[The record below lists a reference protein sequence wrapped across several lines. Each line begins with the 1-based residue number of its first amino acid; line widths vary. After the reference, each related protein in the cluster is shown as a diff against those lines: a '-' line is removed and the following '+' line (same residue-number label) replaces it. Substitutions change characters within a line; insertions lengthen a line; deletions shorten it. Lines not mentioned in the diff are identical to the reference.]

1 MHRPL
6 ALALATVAL
15 TTVGGCGV
23 AVPADPDGTLD
34 RVRSDRVLR
43 VGVAPNAPFTVV
55 TDPATPPGGSE
66 VDLLSGFARRLG
78 ARLEFVVGGES
89 RLVGGLEDGTLDVV
103 VGGLL
108 DDSPWEKRAALTR
121 PYAETTGPDDTTRA
135 HVMAVPLG
143 ENAMLTELE
152 TYLDEVGR

>member
-1 MHRPL
+1 MPRPL
-6 ALALATVAL
+6 AVAL
-15 TTVGGCGV
+15 TAVALTAVGGCGV

-43 VGVAPNAPFTVV
+43 VGVSPNPPFTVV
-55 TDPATPPGGSE
+55 TDPAAPPSGSE
-66 VDLLSGFARRLG
+66 VDLVSGFARRLD
-78 ARLEFVVGGES
+78 AHVEFVVGGES
-89 RLVGGLEDGTLDVV
+89 HLVGGLEDGTVDVM

-108 DDSPWEKRAALTR
+108 EDSPWEKRAALTR